1 MKKLYLI
8 VPYFHKTVI
17 CTWNEVWFVAPTVVI
32 NAVHTFFMSLQSE
45 VWWRGAQLPHLQR
58 ATASASQ
65 YGALLFRRQLH
76 HTPDRSYK
84 CQSRGTGLK
93 KAHFFHPL
101 VFVFSHFPWIS
112 RGQSHYS
119 ILWKMPISRLY
130 PQRLWLNGSTM
141 KPRNLGFFNRHP
153 RCLDFE
159 KHYFKGR
166 KWLHERFNIKLMKVD
181 LVGRI
186 KRRKLLL
193 SQKIKS
199 MEK

>member
-84 CQSRGTGLK
+84 CQSWGTGLK
-93 KAHFFHPL
+93 KAHFFTHL
-101 VFVFSHFPWIS
+101 FLFFLTFLEFP
-112 RGQSHYS
+112 G
-119 ILWKMPISRLY
+119 
-130 PQRLWLNGSTM
+130 
-141 KPRNLGFFNRHP
+141 
-153 RCLDFE
+153 
-159 KHYFKGR
+159 
-166 KWLHERFNIKLMKVD
+166 
-181 LVGRI
+181 GRI
-186 KRRKLLL
+186 TIAFSEKCRFPGFIPRDYD
-193 SQKIKS
+193 S
-199 MEK
+199 MDLQWSPGI